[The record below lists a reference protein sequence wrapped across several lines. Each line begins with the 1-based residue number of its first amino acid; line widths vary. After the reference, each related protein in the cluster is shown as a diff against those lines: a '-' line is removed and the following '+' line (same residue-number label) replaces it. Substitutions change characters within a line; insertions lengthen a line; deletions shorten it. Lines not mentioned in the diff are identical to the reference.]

1 MSNIFNDVEIVHRH
15 EEFIKKLM
23 QNELT
28 IPNEFTVE
36 MGKLIRAAREEAG
49 ISQTELAEKLS
60 KRQAT
65 ISDFENGKIEIG
77 ILTLVQLAI
86 VFGKPIS
93 YFVPNMTFLVSI
105 SDIHNKM
112 EEEALALFRSMEYQ
126 GDPQLALRLLK
137 TLDEYFVDTRDQ
149 EWGIP
154 DEGDENQFSQ

>member
-1 MSNIFNDVEIVHRH
+1 MSNIFNIVENVYRH
-15 EEFIKKLM
+15 EEFLKKLM

-28 IPNEFTVE
+28 IPNEFTIE
-36 MGKLIRAAREEAG
+36 MGKLIRAAREEEG
-49 ISQTELAEKLS
+49 LSQTELAEKLS

-93 YFVPNMTFLVSI
+93 YFIPEMTFLVSI
-105 SDIHNKM
+105 SDIHNKW
-112 EEEALALFRSMEYQ
+112 EEEALALFRSMEYE
-126 GDPQLALRLLK
+126 GDPHLALRLLK
-137 TLDEYFVDTRDQ
+137 TLNEYFDETRDQ

-154 DEGDENQFSQ
+154 EEEN

>member
-1 MSNIFNDVEIVHRH
+1 MSNILNNAEIVHRH
-15 EEFIKKLM
+15 EKFLKKLM

-28 IPNEFTVE
+28 IPNEFTLE
-36 MGKLIRAAREEAG
+36 MGKLIKAAREEEG
-49 ISQTELAEKLS
+49 LSQTELAEILS
-60 KRQAT
+60 RRQAT

-93 YFVPNMTFLVSI
+93 YFIPDMTFLVSI
-105 SDIHNKM
+105 SDIHNKW
-112 EEEALALFRSMEYQ
+112 EEEALALFREMEYI

-137 TLDEYFVDTRDQ
+137 MLNEYFVETQDQ

-154 DEGDENQFSQ
+154 DEEN